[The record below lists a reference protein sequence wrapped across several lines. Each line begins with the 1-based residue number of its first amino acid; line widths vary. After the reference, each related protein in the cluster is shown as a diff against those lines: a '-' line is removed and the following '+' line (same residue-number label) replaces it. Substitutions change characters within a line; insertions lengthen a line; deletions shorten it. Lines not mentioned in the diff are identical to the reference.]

1 MQIKI
6 KSKKNEKNSQK
17 KIRSAH
23 AERIFRSSPRSPD
36 RSRKPTLIKPPT
48 AIEAPIEA
56 PIEAEAPDRNR
67 SRSPFDYNSVPL
79 TTTLPVLVIV
89 ASSIVPSFTPTI
101 KPIFSVLPALV
112 MVIVPLFE
120 LFWAFAFAE

>member
-6 KSKKNEKNSQK
+6 KSKKIEKKSQK

-23 AERIFRSSPRSPD
+23 AERIFRFSPRSPD
-36 RSRKPTLIKPPT
+36 FNRNPTLIKSST
-48 AIEAPIEA
+48 AIEVPIV
-56 PIEAEAPDRNR
+56 AEALDRNR
-67 SRSPFDYNSVPL
+67 TSNRNRSPFDYNSVPL

-89 ASSIVPSFTPTI
+89 ASSIVPWFTPTI

-120 LFWAFAFAE
+120 HFWAVAFAE